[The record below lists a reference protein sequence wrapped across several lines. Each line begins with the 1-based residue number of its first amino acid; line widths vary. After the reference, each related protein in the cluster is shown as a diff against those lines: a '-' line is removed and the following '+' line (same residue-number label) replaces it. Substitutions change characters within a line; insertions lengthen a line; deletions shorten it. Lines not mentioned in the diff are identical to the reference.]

1 MFSNVR
7 MLIANN
13 RKITQE
19 LLVLAFLLIIATSGT
34 AFSNGISNLS
44 SSNQVQAQQQ
54 EQIKINKLWETAA
67 VLKNPESVIYSPK
80 QDILFVSN
88 IDGKPNE
95 KDQKGFI
102 SKVLPSNGNII
113 ELSWITGLNAPKG
126 MAIYNNT
133 KL

>member
-13 RKITQE
+13 RKITQQ

>member
-1 MFSNVR
+1 MFSDVR
-7 MLIANN
+7 MVIAKN

-19 LLVLAFLLIIATSGT
+19 LLVLAFLLIIASGI
-34 AFSNGISNLS
+34 ALSNGISNLS

-102 SKVLPSNGNII
+102 SKVSPSNGEDN
-113 ELSWITGLNAPKG
+113 
-126 MAIYNNT
+126 
-133 KL
+133 

>member
-67 VLKNPESVIYSPK
+67 VFKNPESVIYSPK

-102 SKVLPSNGNII
+102 SKVSPSNGNII

>member
-102 SKVLPSNGNII
+102 SKVSPSNGNII

>member
-7 MLIANN
+7 MLIAND

-54 EQIKINKLWETAA
+54 EQIKINKLWETAV

>member
-1 MFSNVR
+1 M
-7 MLIANN
+7 
-13 RKITQE
+13 
-19 LLVLAFLLIIATSGT
+19 
-34 AFSNGISNLS
+34 S

-54 EQIKINKLWETAA
+54 EQIKINKLWETA
-67 VLKNPESVIYSPK
+67 LFKNPESVIYSPK

-102 SKVLPSNGNII
+102 SKVSPSNGNII

>member
-54 EQIKINKLWETAA
+54 EQIKINKLWETASC
-67 VLKNPESVIYSPK
+67 LEEPRISN
-80 QDILFVSN
+80 LF
-88 IDGKPNE
+88 
-95 KDQKGFI
+95 
-102 SKVLPSNGNII
+102 
-113 ELSWITGLNAPKG
+113 T
-126 MAIYNNT
+126 
-133 KL
+133 

>member
-1 MFSNVR
+1 M
-7 MLIANN
+7 
-13 RKITQE
+13 Q
-19 LLVLAFLLIIATSGT
+19 IIGT
-34 AFSNGISNLS
+34 AFSNGISNL